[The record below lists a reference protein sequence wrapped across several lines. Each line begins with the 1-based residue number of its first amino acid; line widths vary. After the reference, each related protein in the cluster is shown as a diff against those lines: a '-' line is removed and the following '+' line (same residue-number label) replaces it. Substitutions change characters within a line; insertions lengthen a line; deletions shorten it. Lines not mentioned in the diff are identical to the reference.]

1 MPNLLSEDRIC
12 VGPVKRAANTP
23 ALKPAQAD
31 ADAAVPATASTTFS
45 MRSKISSRQIAAAVR
60 TAPHPATEVAATAYT
75 QALLA
80 KTADQADLV
89 RALRST
95 PARMHTT
102 HVSMRSSTI
111 TI

>member
-12 VGPVKRAANTP
+12 VEPVKRAANTP
-23 ALKPAQAD
+23 ALKPAQGD
-31 ADAAVPATASTTFS
+31 ADAAVPATVSITFS

-80 KTADQADLV
+80 KTADQTDLV

-95 PARMHTT
+95 LARMHTT
-102 HVSMRSSTI
+102 HVSMRSDTI

>member
-31 ADAAVPATASTTFS
+31 EDAAVPATVSITFS

-95 PARMHTT
+95 LARMHTT
-102 HVSMRSSTI
+102 HVSMRSDTI

>member
-12 VGPVKRAANTP
+12 VEPVKRAANTP
-23 ALKPAQAD
+23 ALKPAQ

-60 TAPHPATEVAATAYT
+60 TAPYPATEVAAAAYT

-102 HVSMRSSTI
+102 HVSMRSDTI

>member
-12 VGPVKRAANTP
+12 VGPVKLAANTP
-23 ALKPAQAD
+23 AFKPAQ
-31 ADAAVPATASTTFS
+31 ADAAVPATASITFS

-80 KTADQADLV
+80 KTAGQADLV

-102 HVSMRSSTI
+102 HVSMRSDTI